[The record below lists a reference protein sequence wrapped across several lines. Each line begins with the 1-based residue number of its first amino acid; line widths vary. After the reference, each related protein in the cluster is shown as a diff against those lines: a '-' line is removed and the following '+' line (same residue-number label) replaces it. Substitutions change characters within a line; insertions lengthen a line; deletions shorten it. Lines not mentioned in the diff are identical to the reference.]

1 MNKSLFDD
9 KLSSLKTPDLTP
21 FSATRDARVGLDA
34 NLLIA
39 LDQLIYR
46 FYVWFSVEQHL
57 AITVAEKIQE
67 VANRNYKTVKPSMFI
82 ELNHFESQ
90 MTALE
95 QQWPF
100 SSQPIRQDTS
110 PTNRELR
117 EKIAASFSF
126 C

>member
-9 KLSSLKTPDLTP
+9 KLPSLKTPDLTP

-67 VANRNYKTVKPSMFI
+67 VANRNCKTVKPSMFI
-82 ELNHFESQ
+82 ELI
-90 MTALE
+90 TLKA
-95 QQWPF
+95 
-100 SSQPIRQDTS
+100 
-110 PTNRELR
+110 
-117 EKIAASFSF
+117 K
-126 C
+126 